1 MWFSLD
7 GLLAPFTKRAQTWA
21 LLTTAFLVLLIL
33 GLAVPRGSLAQS
45 PDSSSEQQV
54 EAAPRGSELAR
65 SAVAFQAGGGSGML
79 GLQYEYRGG
88 DSWAVR
94 AGIGGGAIPIPT
106 SLFGGE
112 GVLLL
117 GFVGVPLG
125 ASWLPGGGAL
135 RPELGVS
142 VAPGL
147 FGGVPVAWRGPSA
160 GVRYHPTDGGLYVRA
175 TGHRL
180 VAVAEDFA
188 EGTWHVGISV
198 GYSF

>member
-1 MWFSLD
+1 MRYSLN
-7 GLLAPFTKRAQTWA
+7 GRLALSAKHSQTWA
-21 LLTTAFLVLLIL
+21 PPTTAFLVLLIL
-33 GLAVPRGSLAQS
+33 GLTVPCGSLAQS

-54 EAAPRGSELAR
+54 EAAPRGSEPAR

-88 DSWAVR
+88 DSWALR
-94 AGIGGGAIPIPT
+94 AGIGGGVIPVPAF
-106 SLFGGE
+106 LFGGE
-112 GVLLL
+112 GVVGI
-117 GFVGVPLG
+117 GFVGIPLG
-125 ASWLPGGGAL
+125 ASWLPGEGAL
-135 RPELGVS
+135 RPELGLS

-147 FGGVPVAWRGPSA
+147 FVGVPVAWGGPSA

-188 EGTWHVGISV
+188 EGTWHFGISV

>member
-1 MWFSLD
+1 M
-7 GLLAPFTKRAQTWA
+7 
-21 LLTTAFLVLLIL
+21 V
-33 GLAVPRGSLAQS
+33 
-45 PDSSSEQQV
+45 
-54 EAAPRGSELAR
+54 
-65 SAVAFQAGGGSGML
+65 

-94 AGIGGGAIPIPT
+94 AGIGGGVVPVPVF
-106 SLFGGE
+106 LFGGE
-112 GVLLL
+112 GVVGI
-117 GFVGVPLG
+117 GFAGVPLG
-125 ASWLPGGGAL
+125 ASWLPGEGAL
-135 RPELGVS
+135 RPELGLS

-147 FGGVPVAWRGPSA
+147 FGGIPGAWGGPNV

-188 EGTWHVGISV
+188 EGNWWVGIGI